1 MQEKGLDSSDASRW
15 VGAHEVQGSAAWKKT
30 ASSGEGRVGGSE
42 NHVISYGPV
51 ELPGDAR

>member
-1 MQEKGLDSSDASRW
+1 VQEKGLDSSDASRW